1 MPATNPFLIFTDRLN
16 QLRVRYMVTGSV
28 ASMAYGEPRLTH
40 DVDIVIE
47 ISREHCARFGELFP
61 DEEFYCPPVEVLLI
75 ESARPQRGHFNL
87 IHHDTGLKAD
97 IYPSGRDRL
106 SAWGLDHA
114 RKLVVDVSEVW
125 IAPPEYVI
133 ARKLEYYAEGGSEK
147 HLRDIEG
154 ILAVSGTAIDT
165 VVLEQNIDILGVR
178 TAWDKV
184 RPLPRK
190 E

>member
-1 MPATNPFLIFTDRLN
+1 MSATNPFLVFTDRLN
-16 QLRVRYMVTGSV
+16 QLGVRYMVTGSV

-47 ISREHCARFGELFP
+47 ISREHCERFGELFP
-61 DEEFYCPPVEVLLI
+61 GEEFYCPPVEVLLI

-97 IYPSGRDRL
+97 IYPCGRDRL

-114 RKLVVDVSEVW
+114 RKLVVDHSEVW

-154 ILAVSGTAIDT
+154 ILAVSRAAIDSDT
-165 VVLEQNIDILGVR
+165 LERNIDLVGGR
-178 TAWDKV
+178 AAWAKV
-184 RPLPRK
+184 RSPP

>member
-1 MPATNPFLIFTDRLN
+1 MSATNPFLIFTDRLN

-47 ISREHCARFGELFP
+47 ISRADCERFGKLFP
-61 DEEFYCPPVEVLLI
+61 GEEFYCPPLEVLLI
-75 ESARPQRGHFNL
+75 ETSRSQRGHFNL
-87 IHHDTGLKAD
+87 IHDDTGLKAD
-97 IYPSGRDRL
+97 IYPCGRDRL

-114 RKLVVDVSEVW
+114 RHLVVDASEVW

-154 ILAVSGTAIDT
+154 ILAVSGAAIDPVT
-165 VVLEQNIDILGVR
+165 LERNIDLLGAR
-178 TAWDKV
+178 AAWAKV
-184 RPLPRK
+184 RRPPK
-190 E
+190 

>member
-1 MPATNPFLIFTDRLN
+1 MSATNPFLLFTDRLN
-16 QLRVRYMVTGSV
+16 QLGIRYMVTGSV

-47 ISREHCARFGELFP
+47 IARDQCQRFGDLFP
-61 DEEFYCPPVEVLLI
+61 GEEFYCPPVEVLLI

-97 IYPSGRDRL
+97 IYPCGRDQL

-114 RKLVVDVSEVW
+114 RQIVIDNSTVW

-154 ILAVSGTAIDT
+154 ILEVSGAAIDSAT
-165 VVLEQNIDILGVR
+165 LERNIDLVGAR
-178 TAWDKV
+178 AAWAKV
-184 RPLPRK
+184 RR
-190 E
+190 